1 VTELLKR
8 ASSFAAQSAAFS
20 KFVTLLEQASGERPN
35 LLRVLTYH
43 RVEEPDAHPALYPG
57 LISTTPDVFGQQ
69 MDYLAA
75 NYHVI
80 SVRELIEV
88 YRTGGVLPPRSVTIT
103 FDDACHDFAEYA
115 WPILKRYRLP
125 VTLFVPTAFPDHPE
139 QTFWWDRLYQA
150 LASTSRDH
158 LATPEGQL
166 PLARMAKRLQAHK
179 RLWDYVKSR
188 PHAEA
193 MAWVAQVCD
202 ELGAPRPEH
211 NVLSWEAL
219 RRLVREGVTLGAHTQ
234 THPLMNRVSLDE
246 ARAEAVG
253 SLRDLEREIG
263 AALPVFA
270 YPSGGVNDEI
280 VRLLEREGFTLAFTT
295 MPGINDLGKVHPLRL
310 RRINVGQRTNLTVLR
325 AQLLPWTIYLNRWQ
339 PLPGA

>member
-1 VTELLKR
+1 M
-8 ASSFAAQSAAFS
+8 SSFAAQSAAFS
-20 KFVTLLEQASGERPN
+20 RFVTLLEQARGEASH

-43 RVEEPDAHPALYPG
+43 HVERPEARPALYPG
-57 LISTTPDVFGQQ
+57 LISATPEAFEQQ
-69 MDYLAA
+69 MAYVAA
-75 NYHVI
+75 NYDVV
-80 SVRELIEV
+80 SMPELLDAW
-88 YRTGGVLPPRSVTIT
+88 RTGAALPFRPVMVT
-103 FDDACHDFAEYA
+103 FDDAYRDFAEYA
-115 WPILKRYRLP
+115 WPILNRYRLP

-166 PLARMAKRLQAHK
+166 PLATAAQRLQTYR
-179 RLWDYVKSR
+179 RLRDYVKSR

-202 ELGAPRPEH
+202 ELGAPPPEH

-219 RRLVREGVTLGAHTQ
+219 RRLAREGVTLGAHTR

-246 ARAEAVG
+246 VRAEAVG

-263 AALPVFA
+263 SALPVFA
-270 YPSGGVNDEI
+270 YPSGGLNDEI
-280 VRLLEREGFTLAFTT
+280 VQLLEREGFALAFTT
-295 MPGINDLGKVHPLRL
+295 LPGINDMRRVDPLRL

-325 AQLLPWTIYLNRWQ
+325 ARLLPWTRFLNRWQ
-339 PLPGA
+339 PLLGA